1 VRWSENLKPSCPL
14 GSLVARVLRKS
25 KLMPRSDLLSGRPPD
40 RKASHS
46 FRLGVSPSELS
57 KLGGERV
64 LNGAELMPSGTLVL
78 QPE

>member
-1 VRWSENLKPSCPL
+1 
-14 GSLVARVLRKS
+14 
-25 KLMPRSDLLSGRPPD
+25 MPRSDLLSGRPPD